1 MPLTKIQSL
10 GITDGTIVNAD
21 INASAAIASTK
32 LSGAAIDGPAFS
44 ARRSTDQNISNST
57 WTKIQF
63 NTENF
68 DTANCYDNATNYR
81 FTPNVA
87 GYYQFNLNSSL
98 AASGLSFVALAI
110 FKNGSEVF
118 LSSHF
123 AGTGAIYNGCS
134 TLLSMNGS
142 TDYIEGYGYIVGTS
156 PKFGDHPSTVF
167 NAFLARSL

>member
-1 MPLTKIQSL
+1 MPLTKIKSL
-10 GITDGTIVNAD
+10 GITDGTVLAAD
-21 INASAAIASTK
+21 IADGSVTAAK
-32 LSGAAIDGPAFS
+32 LAAGISGNGPAFS
-44 ARRSTDQNISNST
+44 ARRSTDQNISSST

-68 DTANCYDNATNYR
+68 DTASCYDNATNYR

-110 FKNGSEVF
+110 FKNGSEAF

-142 TDYIEGYGYIVGTS
+142 TDYVEGYGYIVGTS
-156 PKFGDHPSTVF
+156 PKFGDHPSTIF
-167 NAFLARSL
+167 NGFLARIS